1 MTGVKNL
8 YINCVPAEYSMIE
21 FFDLFYTSGIA
32 TVSEI
37 YYVPYY
43 NYHGDLCNHA
53 YITIHNWHDTDAAY
67 NFIKKITANPG
78 ESEARIIYDN
88 VDELWFPVVV
98 APLRRRPHGYSIIN
112 YLIHQESLY
121 DYSFTTLDLAKL
133 PILDKQLD
141 LLTYDYA
148 THNTLYT
155 N

>member
-1 MTGVKNL
+1 
-8 YINCVPAEYSMIE
+8 MIE

-98 APLRRRPHGYSIIN
+98 APLRRLPHGYSIIN
-112 YLIHQESLY
+112 YLIHQQDEDED